1 MVSDDKAQDGVTEQL
16 EALVG
21 RPAAPLGAVGT
32 VRQRLMQQV
41 TVDGV
46 IAKRSAKLR
55 ALWLR
60 LACRIAQAASTFALT

>member
-1 MVSDDKAQDGVTEQL
+1 
-16 EALVG
+16 
-21 RPAAPLGAVGT
+21 
-32 VRQRLMQQV
+32 MQQV

-46 IAKRSAKLR
+46 IAKRSAQLR